1 MLCSNTEQH
10 TCLPAVS
17 ESIRSGGLQASSVS
31 LTQELLESL
40 GTIIDSL
47 FLQSQSPMSA
57 ILKSH
62 VNHIQVT
69 ESWKR
74 IEFTRVFVCFKNYRV
89 NASGQVL
96 IFKPNLEM
104 LRQIS
109 GWHWSVALIVH
120 GTVLHWAQGWVS
132 DCPTIPVWSLWL
144 ESQQESDE
152 VVIAAW
158 SVSSYMCLFVW
169 SGLKSDIL

>member
-1 MLCSNTEQH
+1 MCPGQGSCGVSGLSGEGTVGTCDPHGDIVVLVASFLQGLEPKGLLGSLNSRGGHDTLCSNTEQH
-10 TCLPAVS
+10 TCLPALS
-17 ESIRSGGLQASSVS
+17 ESIMSGGLQASSVS

-57 ILKSH
+57 ILKPH
-62 VNHIQVT
+62 VNHIQVI

-89 NASGQVL
+89 NAGGQVL

-109 GWHWSVALIVH
+109 G
-120 GTVLHWAQGWVS
+120 
-132 DCPTIPVWSLWL
+132 
-144 ESQQESDE
+144 
-152 VVIAAW
+152 
-158 SVSSYMCLFVW
+158 
-169 SGLKSDIL
+169 